1 MRSYE
6 QKLID
11 MANMIK
17 DDDVR
22 DTMKVVS
29 KNKLYPKDCLT
40 NGALEVL
47 INKILKYE
55 KAISDLGGKL
65 P

>member
-47 INKILKYE
+47 INKKLKYE
-55 KAISDLGGKL
+55 KAILDLGGEL

>member
-55 KAISDLGGKL
+55 KAILDLGGEL

>member
-55 KAISDLGGKL
+55 KAILDLGGKL